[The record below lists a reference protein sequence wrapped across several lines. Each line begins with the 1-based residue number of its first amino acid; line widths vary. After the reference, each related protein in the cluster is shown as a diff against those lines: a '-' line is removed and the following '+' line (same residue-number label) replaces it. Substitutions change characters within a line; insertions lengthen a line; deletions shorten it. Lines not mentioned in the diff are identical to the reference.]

1 MPLDPVL
8 AQGVQLPQFK
18 IPDYSADM
26 AQMAQMRNL
35 QLQERGLQNQEQMN
49 SLKLQQFQKEQ
60 ADLDALQK
68 KIAAS
73 GGPTNLKAASEAML
87 ASGIPHFMD
96 TGLKIQE
103 KLQNQANFQALLNPA
118 AQEPAQPN
126 ALAVSVGGVAPPAAP
141 TTNSLAARRDAA
153 YSLGTP
159 AAIALGN
166 ALNDELKESRKTIP
180 LTAGS
185 TLFDPQGKKIATA
198 PEKTPAP
205 PAPPSLVAEYNF
217 AKTPEGGDF
226 KGSYQQFVTERSA
239 AMRPPPAP
247 RAERAPSPLEKAIDN
262 NTGKETFVTREEV
275 IANPS
280 RYAPIS
286 SKSKSEEKSDA
297 GKEELVSEL
306 DNVRAAFGNLDR
318 MRAISSTGR
327 SALSNLAAGT
337 AASGVGQA
345 IGRLAGT
352 PEQTE
357 RDVIA
362 GGRLRLVNAIKNATG
377 MSSQQLNS
385 NVELQTM
392 LKSISD
398 PSQSIETVNRNL
410 DQIEKLYVKGKPVA
424 GMKPAAQPA
433 APTGGADN
441 KAVIDGLLK
450 KYGG

>member
-68 KIAAS
+68 KIASS
-73 GGPTNLKAASEAML
+73 GGPTNLKAAAEAML

-126 ALAVSVGGVAPPAAP
+126 ALGAAVGGMAP
-141 TTNSLAARRDAA
+141 TATAPTVNSLASRRDAA
-153 YSLGTP
+153 YSLGTQ
-159 AAIALGN
+159 ASIAFGN
-166 ALNDELKESRKTIP
+166 ALNDQLKE
-180 LTAGS
+180 
-185 TLFDPQGKKIATA
+185 QGKVTAVAPGASLYREGALVSTA
-198 PEKTPAP
+198 PEKTPQP
-205 PAPPSLVAEYNF
+205 PAPPSLVAEYEF
-217 AKTPEGGDF
+217 AKTPAGGSFEGSF
-226 KGSYQQFVTERSA
+226 QKFVGQRYA
-239 AMRPPPAP
+239 NMRPPPAP
-247 RAERAPSPLEKAIDN
+247 RAPSPLEKAIDN

-275 IANPS
+275 IANPA

-286 SKSKSEEKSDA
+286 SKSKLEEKSDA

-306 DNVRAAFGNLDR
+306 DNVRAAFDNLNR
-318 MRAISSTGR
+318 MRAIPSTGR
-327 SALSNLAAGT
+327 SALSNIAAGT
-337 AASGVGQA
+337 AASGAGQA

-377 MSSQQLNS
+377 MSAQQLNS

-410 DQIEKLYVKGKPVA
+410 DQIEKLYVKGKPSS
-424 GMKPAAQPA
+424 GMKPVVQPA
-433 APTGGADN
+433 APTGGSD
-441 KAVIDGLLK
+441 KAVIDNLLK